1 MTTGNR
7 RDNPDTGM
15 GLTRWRDITAVT
27 VIAGLLGYLLLR
39 WNYQRLPALPLLAGL
54 PAAVIGVG
62 EAIVGVGLRNRIRST
77 RGDRAPIDPLSAA
90 RAVAVAKAT
99 ALAAA
104 ALSGLWLGALI
115 YLLPQA
121 DRVTAAAGDR
131 TSAVIGLLSAAVM
144 LAGGLFLERCC
155 RTPDDPDEQPSGPG
169 Y

>member
-90 RAVAVAKAT
+90 RAVAMAKAT

>member
-1 MTTGNR
+1 VTTGNR

-90 RAVAVAKAT
+90 RAVAMAKAT

>member
-7 RDNPDTGM
+7 RDDPDTGM
-15 GLTRWRDITAVT
+15 GLTRWRDIAAVT

-39 WNYQRLPALPLLAGL
+39 WNYQRLPALPLLAGV

-62 EAIVGVGLRNRIRST
+62 EAIVGSGLRNRIRRPS
-77 RGDRAPIDPLSAA
+77 GDRVPIDPLSAA

-104 ALSGLWLGALI
+104 ALGGLWLGALI

-155 RTPDDPDEQPSGPG
+155 RTPDDPDEQPGDPG
-169 Y
+169 D